1 MSSLVLIGLVVLL
14 ALIFD
19 FINGFHDTAN
29 AIATSVSTKA
39 ISPRTA
45 ILIAATLNFVGALSG
60 TAVANTIGKS
70 IVPPDLITPL
80 VLMCALIGAI
90 FWNLFTWYFGI
101 PSSSSHALIGG
112 LVGAVIGAVGTDKV
126 LWAGFIKIL
135 AGLLTAPVVGLV
147 AGSLVM
153 TVLFWVF
160 RQASPARINN
170 QFRKMQILSACMAS
184 FAHGSNDA
192 QKSMGII
199 AMVLVSAS
207 ILPEFYV
214 PLWVKVAC
222 ALAMS
227 AGTAFGGW
235 KIIRTMGGKIF
246 RIEPINGF
254 AADATSA
261 AVIYGASL
269 LGAPV
274 STTHVVSSSIMGVG
288 AAKRLKGVRWNI
300 ARQIIIAWFVTI
312 PSSALVSIL
321 VYNLIKIFD
330 IMRQI
335 LS

>member
-1 MSSLVLIGLVVLL
+1 MFSIGLIIIVVIL
-14 ALIFD
+14 ALCFD
-19 FINGFHDTAN
+19 YINGFHDTAN

-39 ISPRTA
+39 VSPRGAIMIAA
-45 ILIAATLNFVGALSG
+45 ILNFTGALSG
-60 TAVANTIGKS
+60 TAVAATIGKS
-70 IVPPDLITPL
+70 IVAPDMVTPL
-80 VLMCALIGAI
+80 VLITALIAAI

-112 LVGAVIGAVGTDKV
+112 LIGGVI
-126 LWAGFIKIL
+126 AGFGINFVNWQGFWKIFS
-135 AGLLTAPVVGLV
+135 GLIIAPIIGMV

-160 RQASPARINN
+160 KELSPSKTNN
-170 QFRKMQILSACMAS
+170 KFRKLQVLSACMAS

-199 AMVLVSAS
+199 TMVLVSGG
-207 ILPEFYV
+207 LLTTFEV
-214 PLWVKVAC
+214 PLWVKIAC
-222 ALAMS
+222 ASAMA
-227 AGTAFGGW
+227 AGTAIGGW

-254 AADATSA
+254 AADFTSSV
-261 AVIYGASL
+261 VIYSASL

-300 ARQIIIAWFVTI
+300 ARQIVIAWFVTI
-312 PSSALVSIL
+312 PSSALVAVIIYNIL
-321 VYNLIKIFD
+321 KIFA
-330 IMRQI
+330 
-335 LS
+335 

>member
-1 MSSLVLIGLVVLL
+1 MFEFGLTAVIIIVLFGLL
-14 ALIFD
+14 FD

-39 ISPRTA
+39 VSPRAA
-45 ILIAATLNFVGALSG
+45 IGIAATLNFVGALSG
-60 TAVANTIGKS
+60 TAVAATIGKN
-70 IVPPDLITPL
+70 IVYHDTITPL
-80 VLMCALIGAI
+80 VIITALIGAI

-112 LVGAVIGAVGTDKV
+112 LMGAV
-126 LWAGFIKIL
+126 L
-135 AGLLTAPVVGLV
+135 AGYGLAGIQWHGFWVIFAGLIIAPVVGLLI
-147 AGSLVM
+147 GSMVM
-153 TVLFWVF
+153 TLLFWLF
-160 RQASPARINN
+160 KGASPARTNQ
-170 QFRKMQILSACMAS
+170 QFRRLQVVAACMAS

-199 AMVLVSAS
+199 TLSLLSAHF
-207 ILPEFYV
+207 ITGFQV
-214 PLWVKVAC
+214 PLWVKIAC
-222 ALAMS
+222 AMAMA

-235 KIIRTMGGKIF
+235 RIIRTMGGKIF

-254 AADATSA
+254 AADFTSSV
-261 AVIYGASL
+261 VIYCASL

-312 PSSALVSIL
+312 PSAALVAMFFYRL
-321 VYNLIKIFD
+321 L
-330 IMRQI
+330 
-335 LS
+335 LLL